1 MDFFDQTSS
10 RKVLQKALHETGY
23 DGRIWMTSSFSTLQ
37 PHSRTNY
44 LCELEKVIQHVV
56 KIFVSDDYKDV
67 HVALLDRAMKK
78 MQKKVE
84 KKFG

>member
-10 RKVLQKALHETGY
+10 RKVLQNALHETGY

-44 LCELEKVIQHVV
+44 LCELEKVIQHAV

>member
-10 RKVLQKALHETGY
+10 RKILEKALLETGY
-23 DGRIWMTSSFSTLQ
+23 DGRIGMTSSFSTLQ

-56 KIFVSDDYKDV
+56 KIFVSNDYKDV
-67 HVALLDRAMKK
+67 HGTVLDRAMKRMK
-78 MQKKVE
+78 KKVE